1 MCNSRKLFGSTVGNA
16 KVNELKLRTLPMGDT
31 IELILFTFALLL
43 NQPNNT

>member
-16 KVNELKLRTLPMGDT
+16 NINELKLQPLLMRDT